1 MALTRDDR
9 SLVTEWWWTVSRQLL
24 AATMALMTAGFVLSL
39 AASPAVAVRKGLNP
53 FHFVERHAVFVLI
66 GAALVL
72 AISILKPV
80 EVKRLSLLLA
90 GLALAGLI
98 AVLLAGH
105 EINGARRWLV
115 LAGQQ
120 VQPSELFKPAFVVL
134 VAGLLSRPADRNPA
148 ALVVSASLLLAAVL
162 LLALE
167 PDIGQ
172 ALLLTIVW
180 IGLYFLSGRSLRWMA
195 GILALAL
202 VLAAV
207 AYLGFGHVASRVDRF
222 LHPASGD
229 TYQMD
234 RARESFVAG
243 GWFGRGPGE
252 GTIKSSLPDAHNDFI
267 FAVVAEEY
275 GVVACLSLLGL
286 YAFIVWRAFAHQWSE
301 PNAFIR
307 LAVSGLAV
315 LIAAQALINMGV
327 NVGLLPAKGMTL
339 PFISYG
345 GSSLIGTSIAF
356 GFLLALTRR
365 RVDATWPAGVPRS
378 VRHGTLRIAPASE
391 GTRQA

>member
-134 VAGLLSRPADRNPA
+134 VAGLLSRPADRKRA

-162 LLALE
+162 LLSLE